1 MDDFR
6 EVIHQCRFKDLG
18 FVGPEFTW
26 CNMQE
31 GESRMF
37 LRLDYALATLDWVD
51 HYKDVKVHHLVES
64 TSDHCTLLLTDDTVV
79 KRYPTK
85 RRFQFKAM

>member
-6 EVIHQCRFKDLG
+6 EVIHQCGFKDLG

-37 LRLDYALATLDWVD
+37 LRLDRALATLDWVD

-64 TSDHCTLLLTDDTVV
+64 TFDQCALLLIDATVV
-79 KRYPTK
+79 
-85 RRFQFKAM
+85 